1 MYRIKRLVGAASV
14 SQLLILLICPV
25 SGAANDQYTTELG
38 TVDFPT
44 SCNAEGDAAFQEG
57 LTLLH
62 HMMYLQAEAVFNK
75 GMERDDSCAMLHW
88 GVAMSNFHPM
98 WPGQPSAAE
107 AERGA
112 IAASALSGVSGL
124 SAAETGLVDSIH
136 AFYQPSD
143 APYRERMT
151 SWAASLKSTYSSLPN
166 NLDIAAFYA
175 LSLLATAPQGD
186 KTMAQIKTAGALLDQ
201 LYDQAP
207 NHPGVIHY
215 AIHAYD
221 NPTLAEHGLRYAQ
234 VYDQIAPSIPHAL
247 HMPSHIFVRLGYWDE
262 AIEWNRR
269 SADAALAQPH
279 GDMVSGHFAHAM
291 DYGIYAHLQRGDFK
305 EAQAALDAFLAID
318 NHQPNFGSAYA
329 LAASPVRVQL
339 EQGNWKEAAA
349 LSEKLHPS
357 ISWEN
362 FPQCMSMN
370 AFARGIGAIRSG
382 DAETASNV
390 LKELADLRDVLN
402 DRELD
407 YWESLTE
414 VQMLSIEAWLELSFG
429 NNELAIQL
437 QTNAAELED
446 SVGKSPVTPG
456 HVLPARE
463 LLGDLLTEI
472 GHTEDARTAYEET
485 LSLAPNRLRSVLAL
499 E

>member
-1 MYRIKRLVGAASV
+1 
-14 SQLLILLICPV
+14 
-25 SGAANDQYTTELG
+25 
-38 TVDFPT
+38 
-44 SCNAEGDAAFQEG
+44 
-57 LTLLH
+57 
-62 HMMYLQAEAVFNK
+62 
-75 GMERDDSCAMLHW
+75 
-88 GVAMSNFHPM
+88 
-98 WPGQPSAAE
+98 
-107 AERGA
+107 
-112 IAASALSGVSGL
+112 
-124 SAAETGLVDSIH
+124 
-136 AFYQPSD
+136 
-143 APYRERMT
+143 
-151 SWAASLKSTYSSLPN
+151 
-166 NLDIAAFYA
+166 
-175 LSLLATAPQGD
+175 
-186 KTMAQIKTAGALLDQ
+186 
-201 LYDQAP
+201 
-207 NHPGVIHY
+207 
-215 AIHAYD
+215 
-221 NPTLAEHGLRYAQ
+221 
-234 VYDQIAPSIPHAL
+234 
-247 HMPSHIFVRLGYWDE
+247 
-262 AIEWNRR
+262 
-269 SADAALAQPH
+269 
-279 GDMVSGHFAHAM
+279 
-291 DYGIYAHLQRGDFK
+291 
-305 EAQAALDAFLAID
+305 
-318 NHQPNFGSAYA
+318 
-329 LAASPVRVQL
+329 VRVQL